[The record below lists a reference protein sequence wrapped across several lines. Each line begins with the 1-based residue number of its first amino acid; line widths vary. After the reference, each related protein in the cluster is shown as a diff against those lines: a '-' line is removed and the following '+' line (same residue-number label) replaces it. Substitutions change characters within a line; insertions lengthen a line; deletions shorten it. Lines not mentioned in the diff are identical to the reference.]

1 MALKKR
7 TTVKRVQGDYTKNFK
22 FNYSLDNLETE
33 TWASRTISIEFKDNG
48 RDKSNNP
55 HLYAD
60 LVNSK
65 KQYNFTKEIAS
76 KMKGKKFDNIWD
88 EYAKAVAESLLQKSG
103 NEYVT
108 PKRNTSATTRTFDK
122 KATEVGVK
130 LLHIAQDVILNR
142 GMKVHQSWKYMQH
155 KKVEQPIARPRYTT
169 LRTTPGNLI
178 EDGDMYNAVEV
189 NVYRGKGEKK
199 KLAVKLD

>member
-7 TTVKRVQGDYTKNFK
+7 TTVKKITGDSKKNFK
-22 FNYSLDNLETE
+22 FNYSLDNLETK
-33 TWASRTISIEFKDNG
+33 TWASRTISLEFKDNG
-48 RDKSNNP
+48 KLKSDNP

-76 KMKGKKFDNIWD
+76 KLKGKRFDDIWQ
-88 EYAKAVAESLLQKSG
+88 EYAEAVAESLLIKSG

-108 PKRNTSATTRTFDK
+108 PKRATSATTKTFDK
-122 KATEVGVK
+122 KATIIGVK
-130 LLHIAQDVILNR
+130 FLHIAQDTILNR
-142 GMKVHQSWKYMQH
+142 GMKVHQGWKFMQH
-155 KKVEQPIARPRYTT
+155 KGVEQSIARPRYTT
-169 LRTTPGNLI
+169 IRTTPGNLI
-178 EDGDMYNAVEV
+178 EDGDMYNAIEV
-189 NVYRGKGEKK
+189 NVYRGTGNNK